1 MRGRVWVLKTYE
13 AARQLVGPLVTPVVA
28 LHLAIVSGQWA
39 HRKPLNTGPCNPSKG
54 VTIGFDRLNR
64 LFHSCDVREDQGPA
78 QRA

>member
-39 HRKPLNTGPCNPSKG
+39 HRKPSEVLVTPQKG
-54 VTIGFDRLNR
+54 L
-64 LFHSCDVREDQGPA
+64 Q
-78 QRA
+78 